1 MQTRALRIAV
11 LNWRDTTHPEGGGS
25 ERYIEQIAAD
35 LVADGCEVEVLCSRH
50 PGVPRRLRRDGVLY
64 RHAGGR
70 WTVYLRALATLL
82 RARLSGRRPDVVV
95 DVHNGIPFFARLVAG
110 CPVVVLVHHVHR
122 EQWHVVFAPWL
133 AAIGWW
139 LESWLSPR
147 VHRGCQYIAVSEVT
161 RRELVALG
169 VDESA
174 VAVVHNGTR
183 PVAAGAPARD
193 DTPSLVVLGRLVPHK
208 RVEHAIQVLASLAP
222 EFPGLRLRVIGDGW
236 WREELEAEA
245 ARLDVAG
252 RVAFTGFVD
261 EQAKESLLARS
272 WLMLAPSV
280 KEGWGLMVVEAAA
293 HGIPS
298 IAYRS
303 AGGLAESIDHGRTG
317 VLVDDLGQLIST
329 ARELL
334 VDHGRRAALGDAAR
348 EHVAGFSWRTASTS
362 MHLLLRR
369 AANRLPATSMIDPT
383 AAPAARPTPQAPSA
397 GVTHSQPGS
406 PPFGQPHAA
415 EHPGPGEPG
424 RRPSPD
430 QPHRPDT
437 PDRTID
443 LTALESPQSAEK
455 RDRP

>member
-1 MQTRALRIAV
+1 VRIAF
-11 LNWRDTTHPEGGGS
+11 LNWRDSTHPEGGGA
-25 ERYIEQIAAD
+25 EKYAETVCEGLARAGHDVTFLCAAHGD
-35 LVADGCEVEVLCSRH
+35 APPEELRNGIRVLRQGGRLGVYAASLRRLVALE
-50 PGVPRRLRRDGVLY
+50 RDE
-64 RHAGGR
+64 GR
-70 WTVYLRALATLL
+70 F
-82 RARLSGRRPDVVV
+82 DVVV
-95 DVHNGIPFFARLVAG
+95 DTQNGVPFWAARVTRT
-110 CPVVVLVHHVHR
+110 PVVVLVHHVHR
-122 EQWHVVFAPWL
+122 EQWRVVFGAAL
-133 AAIGWW
+133 ATIGWW
-139 LESWLSPR
+139 LESQISPR

-161 RRELVALG
+161 RRELVELG
-169 VDESA
+169 VQESA

-183 PVAAGAPARD
+183 PVAPGLRD
-193 DTPSLVVLGRLVPHK
+193 RDPQPSLVVLGRLVPHK
-208 RVEHAIQVLASLAP
+208 RVEHALETLAVLSP
-222 EFPGLRLRVIGDGW
+222 EFPGLHLRVIGEGW
-236 WREELEAEA
+236 WREELQTEAI
-245 ARLDVAG
+245 RLGVADQ
-252 RVAFTGFVD
+252 VTFTGFID
-261 EQAKESLLARS
+261 ESTKEQLLARS

-383 AAPAARPTPQAPSA
+383 AAPAARPTPQAPSTE
-397 GVTHSQPGS
+397 VTHSQPGS

-415 EHPGPGEPG
+415 EHPRPGEPG

-430 QPHRPDT
+430 QPHRPDA